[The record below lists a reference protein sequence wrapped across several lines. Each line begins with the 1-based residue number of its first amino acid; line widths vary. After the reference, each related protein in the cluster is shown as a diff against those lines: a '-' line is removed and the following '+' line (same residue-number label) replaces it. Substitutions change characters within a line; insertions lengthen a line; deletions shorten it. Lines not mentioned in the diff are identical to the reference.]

1 LFCAVVG
8 TLVSSAEPREQTGV
22 YWGYTARMAPSLR
35 NVWEDCPFP
44 GGYDLKIGTSERGS
58 VSVDD
63 ADFSLPKFRHAL
75 VVFGGVAGIEEC
87 VNADET
93 IPASGED
100 SHSLFDMWVNTCPEQ
115 GSRTIRSEEAVLIS
129 LGALRRHLSVSGR
142 K

>member
-1 LFCAVVG
+1 
-8 TLVSSAEPREQTGV
+8 
-22 YWGYTARMAPSLR
+22 
-35 NVWEDCPFP
+35 
-44 GGYDLKIGTSERGS
+44 
-58 VSVDD
+58 
-63 ADFSLPKFRHAL
+63 
-75 VVFGGVAGIEEC
+75 VFGGVAGIEEC

>member
-1 LFCAVVG
+1 MG
-8 TLVSSAEPREQTGV
+8 TLVSSAEPREQLGT
-22 YWGYTARMAPSLR
+22 YWGYTARMATSLR

-44 GGYDLKIGTSERGS
+44 GGYDLKIGTSERGK

-63 ADFSLPKFRHAL
+63 ADFALPKFRHAL

-93 IPASGED
+93 IPKSGED
-100 SHSLFDMWVNTCPEQ
+100 SHELFDMWVNTCPEQ

-129 LGALRRHLSVSGR
+129 LAALRRPLALGGR